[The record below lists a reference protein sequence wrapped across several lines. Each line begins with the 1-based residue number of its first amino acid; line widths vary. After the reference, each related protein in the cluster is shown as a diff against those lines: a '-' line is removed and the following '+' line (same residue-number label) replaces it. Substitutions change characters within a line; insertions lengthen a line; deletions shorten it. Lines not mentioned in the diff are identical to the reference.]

1 MVFRDVWQ
9 NSEFEDDLGATESM
23 RLQRDMSRSHRYGM
37 TTIAAPAP
45 DKDELFE

>member
-1 MVFRDVWQ
+1 MVLKDVWQ
-9 NSEFEDDLGATESM
+9 NAEFEEDLEATESV